1 MLTCLHDFR
10 EVPLA
15 SPFSRSLRSLHAD
28 GHRRWALGLLVAVV
42 LLGGWAVWFFAAEV
56 TVYAVTSAAR
66 LEVEREVHPVE
77 APVSGQVVSH
87 RLVLG
92 LSARAGDVLV
102 ELDTGPLLRELDE
115 ERARL
120 KVLQPQIRA
129 LRAEIRAEESA
140 LRESR
145 LATREGL
152 EEARARHRE
161 GEAAVRLT
169 NDQLQRLNQLVASQ
183 HASEAEVTKAQ
194 AQVQQSQAAAH
205 ALRIAVS
212 RLEYGERTKEMTQKA
227 RIERLRRDVA
237 ALEGEEITRTATIA
251 RLTYEMERR
260 RIRAPVAGRLGEISA
275 LRVGSV
281 VQAGDRMAA
290 VIPAGTIRVIA
301 DYLPSEALGRI
312 QAGQAARL
320 RLDGF
325 PWTQYGSIGA
335 RVSKV
340 ASEARYGRIR
350 VELDVEKPQNPRIPL
365 DHGLPGTVEVEVER
379 ASPAVLVLRAAGHIL
394 GAPARSAGSAP

>member
-1 MLTCLHDFR
+1 MLTSSHGFR
-10 EVPLA
+10 EVHLA

-28 GHRRWALGLLVAVV
+28 GRRPWAIALLVAAV
-42 LLGGWAVWFFAAEV
+42 LLGGWVAWFFAAEV

-77 APVSGQVVSH
+77 APVSGQVVAH

-92 LSARAGDVLV
+92 QETRAGDILV
-102 ELDTGPLLRELDE
+102 ELDTGPLQRELDE

-120 KVLQPQIRA
+120 KVIEPQIRA
-129 LRAEIRAEESA
+129 LRAEIRAEELA

-145 LATREGL
+145 LATQEAL
-152 EEARARHRE
+152 KEARARHRE
-161 GEAAVRLT
+161 GEAAVRLAQ
-169 NDQLQRLNQLVASQ
+169 DQLKRLNKLVESQ
-183 HASEAEVTKAQ
+183 HASEAEVTRAQ
-194 AQVQQSQAAAH
+194 AQVQQSQAAAQ
-205 ALRIAVS
+205 ALEVAVS
-212 RLEYGERTKEMTQKA
+212 RLEYAERTKEMAQKA

-237 ALEGEEITRTATIA
+237 ALEGEEMTRKATIA
-251 RLTYEMERR
+251 RLRYEMERR

-275 LRVGSV
+275 LRIGSV
-281 VQAGDRMAA
+281 VQAGDRMGAI
-290 VIPAGTIRVIA
+290 IPAGTIRVIA
-301 DYLPSEALGRI
+301 DYLPSEALGRV
-312 QAGQAARL
+312 QAGQTARL

-325 PWTQYGSIGA
+325 PWTQYGTIQA

-350 VELDVEKPQNPRIPL
+350 VELDLEQPQNPRIPL
-365 DHGLPGTVEVEVER
+365 EHGLPGTVEVEVER
-379 ASPAVLVLRAAGHIL
+379 VSPAVLVLRAAGHLL